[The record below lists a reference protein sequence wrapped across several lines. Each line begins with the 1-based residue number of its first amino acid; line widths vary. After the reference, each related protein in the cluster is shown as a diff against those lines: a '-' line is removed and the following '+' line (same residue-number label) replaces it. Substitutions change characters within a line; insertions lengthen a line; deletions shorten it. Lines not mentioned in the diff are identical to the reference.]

1 MFLAKKWWKYE
12 APTVLTLIKRR
23 CAHSRIVVYLP
34 TILLQSSTYT
44 LTHTQTVSVYLHAV
58 KRQPTVQC
66 NSSSSRRLCERGHC
80 RLHTNVL
87 FGLTSCANFYNDHF
101 LVLLFCSH
109 NISLFFFPCCLCHFC
124 WFRNS
129 FVWSTYQRCNKIPL
143 FCLDRV
149 KLGH

>member
-1 MFLAKKWWKYE
+1 MCTLTYSCI
-12 APTVLTLIKRR
+12 PTYLLYYCRV
-23 CAHSRIVVYLP
+23 LP
-34 TILLQSSTYT
+34 THL
-44 LTHTQTVSVYLHAV
+44 HTQTVSVYLHAV

-66 NSSSSRRLCERGHC
+66 SSSSRRLCERGHC
-80 RLHTNVL
+80 RLHTNVQ

-109 NISLFFFPCCLCHFC
+109 NISLFFFMSLMSLLLVSQQFCLKYIL
-124 WFRNS
+124 S
-129 FVWSTYQRCNKIPL
+129 FVIPLVRYPKRPL

>member
-1 MFLAKKWWKYE
+1 MYYYTPKKWWKY

-34 TILLQSSTYT
+34 TTAEFYLHTYT
-44 LTHTQTVSVYLHAV
+44 HRQSVYTYMQLKDSPRCSAAAAAV
-58 KRQPTVQC
+58 ACAR
-66 NSSSSRRLCERGHC
+66 ERA
-80 RLHTNVL
+80 LQTTNVQ

-109 NISLFFFPCCLCHFC
+109 NISLFFFMSLM
-124 WFRNS
+124 S
-129 FVWSTYQRCNKIPL
+129 FLLVLQQFWLKYIPKVYYKRPL

>member
-1 MFLAKKWWKYE
+1 MCTLTYSCI
-12 APTVLTLIKRR
+12 PTYYCRV
-23 CAHSRIVVYLP
+23 LP
-34 TILLQSSTYT
+34 THL
-44 LTHTQTVSVYLHAV
+44 HTQTVSVYLHAV

-66 NSSSSRRLCERGHC
+66 SSSSRRLCERGHC
-80 RLHTNVL
+80 RLTTNVQ

-109 NISLFFFPCCLCHFC
+109 NISLFFLLVAYVIVVGFATVLFEVH
-124 WFRNS
+124 
-129 FVWSTYQRCNKIPL
+129 TKGICNKRPL

>member
-1 MFLAKKWWKYE
+1 MGFKMTFGPRYFVQKSGGKY
-12 APTVLTLIKRR
+12 ARPTVLTLIKRR

-66 NSSSSRRLCERGHC
+66 SSSSRRLCERGHC
-80 RLHTNVL
+80 RLHTNVQ

-109 NISLFFFPCCLCHFC
+109 NISLFFFVGFSTVLFEVHFGD
-124 WFRNS
+124 S
-129 FVWSTYQRCNKIPL
+129 V
-143 FCLDRV
+143 
-149 KLGH
+149 